1 MDPGRNVTARGRASP
16 RRGIT
21 CTRVPVLASDIQE
34 IEQQLV
40 EILLAFL
47 GEARDISRD
56 TDLIADLHLESV
68 QVMQF
73 VVEVED
79 HYDIAID
86 LDTLSE
92 ARKLGDL
99 AVIVAGARGA

>member
-1 MDPGRNVTARGRASP
+1 M
-16 RRGIT
+16 
-21 CTRVPVLASDIQE
+21 ASDIQE

-68 QVMQF
+68 QVMEF

-86 LDTLSE
+86 LDTLSD

>member
-1 MDPGRNVTARGRASP
+1 V
-16 RRGIT
+16 
-21 CTRVPVLASDIQE
+21 
-34 IEQQLV
+34 
-40 EILLAFL
+40 AFL
-47 GEARDISRD
+47 GGARDISRD

-68 QVMQF
+68 QVMEF

-92 ARKLGDL
+92 ARTVSDL
-99 AVIVAGARGA
+99 AAIVAGAGGA

>member
-1 MDPGRNVTARGRASP
+1 MSD
-16 RRGIT
+16 
-21 CTRVPVLASDIQE
+21 LASDSAE

-40 EILLAFL
+40 EILVAFL
-47 GEARDISRD
+47 GGARDISRD

-68 QVMQF
+68 QVMEF

-86 LDTLSE
+86 VDTLSE
-92 ARKLGDL
+92 ARTVSDL
-99 AVIVAGARGA
+99 AAIVAGAGGA